1 MIATVAMTLVDNSK
15 YGLPEVNVGLQDTE
29 TCDKGEI
36 EEKL

>member
-29 TCDKGEI
+29 NCDKGEI